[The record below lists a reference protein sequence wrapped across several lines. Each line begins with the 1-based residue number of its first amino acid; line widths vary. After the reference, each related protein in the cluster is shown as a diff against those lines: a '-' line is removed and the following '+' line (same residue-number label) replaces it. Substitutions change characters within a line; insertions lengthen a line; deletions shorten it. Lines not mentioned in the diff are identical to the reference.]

1 MTAGSSNGLPLT
13 FGAAGS
19 AFVVILLKVALDV
32 LMGDAADGFSLWV
45 FIIYKLRKD
54 TICNYLCAASVCI
67 CVICVGC
74 CLEVRVQMDF
84 GGNVRPQI
92 WMKGFVSKN
101 GRVTKL
107 AECSLAKNR
116 WIKSEHELGSL

>member
-54 TICNYLCAASVCI
+54 TNAIIYVLQAFVFAWLAMDAALKCAFRWTLA
-67 CVICVGC
+67 GT
-74 CLEVRVQMDF
+74 
-84 GGNVRPQI
+84 
-92 WMKGFVSKN
+92 FVPRY
-101 GRVTKL
+101 G
-107 AECSLAKNR
+107 
-116 WIKSEHELGSL
+116 